1 MAQKDELLSPPTCPW
16 PWPSSTPW
24 SQQTSPHQASWAL
37 DLLTWLQ
44 AQWQKG
50 QVHERNQSWT
60 LGTSSWEE
68 SALMHLGFF
77 VNWNLDAKKERR
89 VNVPLGALKYIYKHW
104 SSSVGR
110 ADLHLHSYDQSKTSL
125 LWGVWSVQALNQS
138 VKMPLSRTP
147 LRTHTLA
154 SYKLSA
160 PTVLQNTQH
169 SRNRAKCK
177 GLLVGQLEPNHSEEE
192 VLRYLPEKPPTR
204 AHLPQSAMQA
214 FL

>member
-1 MAQKDELLSPPTCPW
+1 MNFSALQPAPGLDPAVRPDLSRPHHIKQAGPWIFSPGSKHSDRKDRC
-16 PWPSSTPW
+16 
-24 SQQTSPHQASWAL
+24 
-37 DLLTWLQ
+37 
-44 AQWQKG
+44 
-50 QVHERNQSWT
+50 ERNQSWT

-147 LRTHTLA
+147 LRAHTLA

-204 AHLPQSAMQA
+204 AHPHLPQSAMQA